1 MKLDKQIEIRIHRQF
16 GLCNALRNK
25 EQYLRIIGTIIQYVT
40 KIEEQNEYTMN
51 EIAKLDT
58 DWCYAFHPDRNE
70 EWFKK

>member
-1 MKLDKQIEIRIHRQF
+1 MKLDKQIEIRIHQQF

-51 EIAKLDT
+51 ESTFVQTELSSNFAYSRIS
-58 DWCYAFHPDRNE
+58 N
-70 EWFKK
+70 

>member
-1 MKLDKQIEIRIHRQF
+1 MKLDKQIEIRIHQHF

-51 EIAKLDT
+51 ESTFFVQTELSSNFAYSRIS
-58 DWCYAFHPDRNE
+58 N
-70 EWFKK
+70 